1 MKIISSGAEAIIKQ
15 DGDNILKERI
25 KKDYRIDEID
35 NTLRKSRTRREAKIL
50 EKLQSINF
58 ASPRLNR
65 MDDKTMT
72 ISMDF
77 IKGDKLR
84 DVLYKDPLG
93 LGREIGKKIGIL
105 HKHDI
110 VHGDLTTS
118 NMMMDGEV
126 KFIDFGLGLFSNKVE
141 DKAVDLHLFRHA
153 LESKHYQVWEKCF
166 EEALKGYTESFDQ
179 SEEVFTRLK
188 QVELRGRNKH

>member
-35 NTLRKSRTRREAKIL
+35 HVLRKSRTRREAKIL
-50 EKLQSINF
+50 DKLESLNF
-58 ASPRLNR
+58 ASPRLNLV
-65 MDDKTMT
+65 DDKTMT
-72 ISMDF
+72 INMEF

-93 LGREIGKKIGIL
+93 LGREIGNKIGLL
-105 HKHDI
+105 HKNDI

-126 KFIDFGLGLFSNKVE
+126 KFIDFGLSLFSNKVE

-166 EEALKGYTESFDQ
+166 EQAMKGYMESYDQ